1 MISYRFLDKNDLA
14 LILPIENECF
24 IDPFKES
31 DLLYELTENPVNKI
45 IGVFDDTSL
54 VGFVD
59 YMITF
64 NSATITQIAVTKS
77 YRNKGL
83 ATSLLE
89 KMEETFPRD
98 IDDVVET
105 ITLEVRESN
114 VAAQKLYL
122 KNGYEVVLTKK
133 NYYRDGENAIYMI
146 KRRF

>member
-14 LILPIENECF
+14 SLLSIENECF
-24 IDPFKES
+24 VDPFKES

-45 IGVFDDTSL
+45 IGVFDELTL

-64 NSATITQIAVTKS
+64 NSATITQIAVTNS
-77 YRNKGL
+77 YRHKGL

-89 KMEETFPRD
+89 KMEETFPND

-105 ITLEVRESN
+105 ITLEVREGN
-114 VAAQKLYL
+114 VPAQKLYL
-122 KNGYEVVLTKK
+122 KNGYEIVLTRK